1 MAIFSAAVIGF
12 IYFGGSGDYG
22 GFEPPFSHA
31 SRASILSEHTTL
43 SFPQCKEALRQRLLP
58 SRASPLSAGYDL
70 SRYLSLKIPARGKA
84 LVATD
89 ISISIPEGTDFFVF
103 GFLGLPLKHWI
114 DVGAGVIDDDL
125 KSSFAYFY

>member
-1 MAIFSAAVIGF
+1 MAVLNRRFHTHIKRKKLQSLTH
-12 IYFGGSGDYG
+12 ST
-22 GFEPPFSHA
+22 PFFLLA
-31 SRASILSEHTTL
+31 RASILSEHTTL

-89 ISISIPEGTDFFVF
+89 ISISIPEALLGIF
-103 GFLGLPLKHWI
+103 G
-114 DVGAGVIDDDL
+114 
-125 KSSFAYFY
+125 SSVEALD